1 MCWCP
6 PSPITIFVQFIN
18 SAWLW
23 AATICLQ
30 RTPITLGA
38 QHVQG
43 PNLEP
48 ISTKGTVINIHQE
61 VANAFLTL
69 HWMRSLFTLV
79 SMIKLHRCTS
89 LITSSCFS
97 LPFRVSTTLV
107 LHAISFL
114 RANPPA
120 LQLQQYLLSYCS
132 LLQDTE
138 MYPPNNSHT
147 QDIPRPSQN

>member
-1 MCWCP
+1 MP
-6 PSPITIFVQFIN
+6 DFG
-18 SAWLW
+18 

-48 ISTKGTVINIHQE
+48 ISSKGTVINIHQE

-97 LPFRVSTTLV
+97 LGKTGKNCSRKIFFIYRCHLSEILFFFVTFDLYFFVSLFFFICYYLRVLTSFQVNDSYSRRTETFLCV
-107 LHAISFL
+107 LT
-114 RANPPA
+114 
-120 LQLQQYLLSYCS
+120 C
-132 LLQDTE
+132 
-138 MYPPNNSHT
+138 
-147 QDIPRPSQN
+147 